1 MAKGR
6 LSQHCYVVWRKPSR
20 VGVMFDRFNEPSID
34 LVPIGIDGRHD
45 GGDSG

>member
-1 MAKGR
+1 
-6 LSQHCYVVWRKPSR
+6 
-20 VGVMFDRFNEPSID
+20 MFDRFNEPSID

>member
-1 MAKGR
+1 
-6 LSQHCYVVWRKPSR
+6 